1 MLALNLLSPEEKTE
15 VKKIKTFF
23 IIKNVSFIIISIV
36 LIVGTI
42 FTFMYLILD
51 NSNESINDQ
60 IEAEKAIQEEE
71 QVASIE
77 GIINQLNLQLSR
89 VQNIH
94 VEYREWSNFLL
105 PFSNM
110 VPDGITLTNLR
121 INNISSSVLIV
132 GTAQD
137 RDALLTFQTALN
149 QFPQITNVTSPL
161 SNLTQKESIRFEMT
175 AVLAGIS
182 YE

>member
-23 IIKNVSFIIISIV
+23 IIKNASFVIVSIV

-51 NSNESINDQ
+51 NFSESINNQ
-60 IEAEKAIQEEE
+60 IETEKMIQEKE

-89 VQNIH
+89 VQNIQGQYH
-94 VEYREWSNFLL
+94 EWSNFLL
-105 PFSNM
+105 QFSNI
-110 VPDGITLTNLR
+110 VPDEITLTNLR
-121 INNISSSVLIV
+121 INQISSSVLIV

-137 RDALLTFQTALN
+137 RDALLSFQAELN
-149 QFPQITNVTSPL
+149 KFPQITNVTSPL
-161 SNLTQKESIRFEMT
+161 SNLAQKEAIRFEIT
-175 AVLAGIS
+175 ALLAEIA